1 MHMQSA
7 YETFARSMHV
17 YPNNAVN
24 YFNVLLQ
31 ICQYWTKY
39 YGCVKSKRFVIGM
52 QYQSDT
58 VDMKGNRMKDWSDK
72 NAKQFLR
79 MCKQEQIGV
88 INLVPITGK
97 ELIWDANADKVKI
110 WDLLGIIAALDF
122 VVCIDSVC
130 GHIAGLV
137 GTNNLRIWS
146 SQSYYN
152 QPAIYAYRPLRLNYT
167 IYTGTNLADIPPKLV
182 FYQVKGNLTRQ
193 NNFTKGTIR
202 YARRRCKSI
211 CAKYGRILHKK

>member
-1 MHMQSA
+1 
-7 YETFARSMHV
+7 
-17 YPNNAVN
+17 
-24 YFNVLLQ
+24 
-31 ICQYWTKY
+31 
-39 YGCVKSKRFVIGM
+39 
-52 QYQSDT
+52 
-58 VDMKGNRMKDWSDK
+58 
-72 NAKQFLR
+72 

-110 WDLLGIIAALDF
+110 WDSGIIAALDC

-152 QPAIYAYRPLRLNYT
+152 QPTLMPIDLY
-167 IYTGTNLADIPPKLV
+167 V
-182 FYQVKGNLTRQ
+182 
-193 NNFTKGTIR
+193 
-202 YARRRCKSI
+202 
-211 CAKYGRILHKK
+211 